1 MKTQSMAE
9 TKQNKLADALQ
20 RATELARKH
29 VLKSSSLPRKD
40 RELLM
45 NRGYLKEV
53 LKGWYL
59 LSRPLDKDGES
70 TAWFGAFW
78 DFLSVYLEDRFG
90 NDYCLSAGSSID
102 LHTGAN
108 VIPHQVIAMTAHGGK
123 MQLQLPHKTS
133 ILVYQDAKNLPR
145 TVEITQGVRA
155 MPLAQALCRI
165 PPSFFENQPVRAEIA
180 LRGVKSIDDLI
191 RTILEKE
198 SSALA
203 SRFVG
208 AYEFLGDKER
218 ADHIVSALNAAGIEF
233 KSENPF
239 TKPGPVL
246 VGSKRL
252 TSAYAGRVE
261 AMFATLREDVLE
273 IFKEVSPQPASK
285 PEAYLQHLE
294 AVYEH
299 DAYNSLSIEGYRV
312 TFELIE
318 KIRSGEWNPE
328 GNPTDRQQVDA
339 MAAKGYQEA
348 FGRVK
353 QSVARVLAD
362 ENAGLVFRQDYQLW
376 YRGLFSPSVQAG
388 LLQPYHLAGHRNAPV
403 YIRASRHVPPPHEAV
418 NDAMMTFTELLE
430 KEESAIVRAVLGHWL
445 FGFIHPYMDGNGRM
459 ARFLMNLMMASGG
472 YPWTIVRN
480 ARRKEYLA
488 ALDAAS
494 ADQNIRPFA
503 EFIREEMRVDWSKE
517 PSRR

>member
-1 MKTQSMAE
+1 MAE
-9 TKQNKLADALQ
+9 TLQSKLADALQ
-20 RATELARKH
+20 RATGLARKH
-29 VLKSSSLPRKD
+29 VLKSASLPRKD
-40 RELLM
+40 REMLM
-45 NRGYLKEV
+45 SRGYLQEV

-59 LSRPLDKDGES
+59 LSRPIDKAGES
-70 TAWFGAFW
+70 TAWYGGYW
-78 DFLSVYLEDRFG
+78 DFVSVYLDERFG
-90 NDYCLSAGSSID
+90 SDYCLSAGSSLD
-102 LHTGAN
+102 LHIGTN
-108 VIPHQVIAMTAHGGK
+108 VIPRQVIAVTARGGK
-123 MQLQLPHKTS
+123 MQVQLPHDTS
-133 ILVYQDAKNLPR
+133 ILVYQDAKNLPQITE
-145 TVEITQGVRA
+145 TVQGVRA
-155 MPLAQALCRI
+155 MPLTEALCRI
-165 PPSFFENQPVRAEIA
+165 SPSFFENQPVNAEIA
-180 LRGVKSIDDLI
+180 LRGVKSVDDLI
-191 RTILEKE
+191 RSILERE

-208 AYEFLGDKER
+208 AYEFLGDRER
-218 ADHIVSALNAAGIEF
+218 ADQIASALNAAGIEF

-252 TSAYAGRVE
+252 ASAYAGRVE
-261 AMFATLREDVLE
+261 AMVATLRGDVLE
-273 IFKEVSPQPASK
+273 IFKDVSPQQVTN

-312 TFELIE
+312 TLELIE
-318 KIRSGEWNPE
+318 KIRSGEWNPD

-348 FGRVK
+348 FSRVK
-353 QSVARVLAD
+353 QSVAKVLTG
-362 ENAGLVFRQDYQLW
+362 ENAGKIFRQDYQNW

-418 NDAMMTFTELLE
+418 NDAMITFTELLE
-430 KEESAIVRAVLGHWL
+430 NEPSAIVRAVLGHWL

-494 ADQNIRPFA
+494 AEQNIRPFA